1 MHNFSAATLRRLSTR
16 RQFISHVTLLIHS
29 LTLVSLFIPSLLH
42 LSLKQSKTGGKKKIS
57 SYMLFAKETR
67 PKVIAEKPDLT
78 FGEVGKEL
86 GARWRAL
93 SEEQKGAYKKW
104 DIPSHRDS
112 PRHPL
117 CLGCILNLDIK
128 SLLFGLQCSEKGL
141 TTTLR
146 TWAGGR
152 VLFAHV
158 AMARLAS
165 LPQ

>member
-1 MHNFSAATLRRLSTR
+1 MHDFSAATLRRLSTR

-93 SEEQKGAYKKW
+93 SEEQKGAYK
-104 DIPSHRDS
+104 
-112 PRHPL
+112 
-117 CLGCILNLDIK
+117 N
-128 SLLFGLQCSEKGL
+128 
-141 TTTLR
+141 
-146 TWAGGR
+146 
-152 VLFAHV
+152 
-158 AMARLAS
+158 
-165 LPQ
+165 